1 MDHKTTLVIF
11 ILAVLVVECQSLGA
25 GEMFQ
30 KYGKK
35 RTAKVWTFWSTVRTQ
50 KHCQYGGLPL
60 SFYCPAVLGYL
71 INEALAFAS
80 VDENLWCAI

>member
-35 RTAKVWTFWSTVRTQ
+35 RTAKGTYQLHLQRKKNIFCEVLN
-50 KHCQYGGLPL
+50 K
-60 SFYCPAVLGYL
+60 YCATDPEESEDSRNLGMMK
-71 INEALAFAS
+71 
-80 VDENLWCAI
+80 